1 VLNALYRGWSA
12 FLFLLVIVQVGFAGY
27 GAFSVAHN
35 TDDNGTVDQDSFE
48 DSFGLHIGFGYLVVL
63 AGLIFLLIG
72 IAAGVGK
79 WRLGRHGLLA
89 LLLVIQ
95 VILAWIG
102 EGVPQLGF
110 LHPINAMFIF
120 TLSGWIA
127 WSEWKT
133 SRRVGEPVAPA
144 A

>member
-12 FLFLLVIVQVGFAGY
+12 LVFLLVVVQVGFAGY

-35 TDDNGTVDQDSFE
+35 TDNGGTVDE
-48 DSFGLHIGFGYLVVL
+48 DSFGNSFGLHAAFGYIVVL
-63 AGLIFLLIG
+63 AGIILMLIG
-72 IAAGVGK
+72 IAAGLGR

-95 VILAWIG
+95 VLLAWIAFDT
-102 EGVPQLGF
+102 PQVGF
-110 LHPINAMFIF
+110 LHPVNALLIF
-120 TLSGWIA
+120 TVAGWIA

-133 SRRVGEPVAPA
+133 SRAVGQPVAPA
-144 A
+144 Q